1 MCTSRATVQRSRRHD
16 ARRRI
21 SSMLAKRLV
30 LPLCL
35 LAASLSAATAA
46 TAAPA
51 TAAAAFSVPVE
62 YHKLDNGLRVVL
74 STDHT
79 APTVTVGVYYGT
91 GFRVEPRDRTGFAH
105 LFEHLMF
112 QGSRNLGKMQF

>member
-1 MCTSRATVQRSRRHD
+1 MCATRAAVQKSAAPRRPQED
-16 ARRRI
+16 P
-21 SSMLAKRLV
+21 SMLVKRLV

-35 LAASLSAATAA
+35 LAAPLSAATAA
-46 TAAPA
+46 TSAPA

-91 GFRVEPRDRTGFAH
+91 GFRVEPRDRTG
-105 LFEHLMF
+105 
-112 QGSRNLGKMQF
+112 